1 MRYLMM
7 TTFSCVSMW
16 MSEARRWIAL
26 KTIESTSLMIGEAS
40 CVIRSIVRV
49 SSPSSSSE
57 TSCIRKSSVAS
68 SRTRWEDS
76 LFWRMSPI
84 ARAAADLEPR
94 AAGPTSSSSSSS
106 RTTSVGSAQMIVSD
120 PLGPASPGRSCSG
133 ASTRPGSS
141 GRGRRRR
148 GRTRG
153 PRTAAPAARRG
164 RCACASS
171 SAREENRTCPRRIQ
185 LLGHGHGLPPHDLIA
200 DMSRNI
206 GR

>member
-40 CVIRSIVRV
+40 WVIRSIVSV

-57 TSCIRKSSVAS
+57 TSCMRKSSVAS

-76 LFWRMSPI
+76 LFCRMSSI
-84 ARAAADLEPR
+84 APR
-94 AAGPTSSSSSSS
+94 LPTLTRSGRPSRSSSSSSL
-106 RTTSVGSAQMIVSD
+106 TTSVGSAQMIVID
-120 PLGPASPGRSCSG
+120 ALGAALRHEVVAEHPLDRDRAEEVGVDAEGREVDV
-133 ASTRPGSS
+133 R
-141 GRGRRRR
+141 
-148 GRTRG
+148 
-153 PRTAAPAARRG
+153 AAPAARRG
-164 RCACASS
+164 RSPAPP
-171 SAREENRTCPRRIQ
+171 PRRARRT
-185 LLGHGHGLPPHDLIA
+185 GLRRSAAWPWPPSPSAHDLIA
-200 DMSRNI
+200 DIRRNI